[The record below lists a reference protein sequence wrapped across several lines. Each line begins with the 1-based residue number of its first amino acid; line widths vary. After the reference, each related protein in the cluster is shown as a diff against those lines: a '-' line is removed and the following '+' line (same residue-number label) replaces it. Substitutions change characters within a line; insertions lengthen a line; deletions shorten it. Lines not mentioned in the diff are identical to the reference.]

1 MEKNM
6 KRFSFFL
13 ALTSLLAFNSYGQR
27 FGYVD
32 ARFILSQMPEYTKAE
47 QEINSLS
54 ESWQTEISN
63 MRANIQQMYDA
74 LRAEEVLLTKE
85 MYDQRM
91 GAIVKK
97 EDELKDYQRKTFGY
111 DGMLFLKRQELIKPL
126 QDKVFEAVE
135 DVAKK
140 KRVQII
146 FDKSSEVVMI
156 YTDPRFDYTDFVLE
170 ELGLVESEEDKF

>member
-1 MEKNM
+1 M
-6 KRFSFFL
+6 KKFSFFL
-13 ALTSLLAFNSYGQR
+13 ALAALLAYNSYGQR

-47 QEINSLS
+47 QEINALS

-74 LRAEEVLLTKE
+74 LKAEEVLLTKE
-85 MYDQRM
+85 MYDQRF
-91 GAIVKK
+91 KK
-97 EDELKDYQRKTFGY
+97 IEDKEAELKEYQRKTFGY
-111 DGMLFLKRQELIKPL
+111 DGLLFLKRQELIKPL
-126 QDKVFEAVE
+126 QDKVYEAVE

-156 YTDPRFDYTDFVLE
+156 YTDPRFDYTDYVLE
-170 ELGLVESEEDKF
+170 ELGLKESDEDKF